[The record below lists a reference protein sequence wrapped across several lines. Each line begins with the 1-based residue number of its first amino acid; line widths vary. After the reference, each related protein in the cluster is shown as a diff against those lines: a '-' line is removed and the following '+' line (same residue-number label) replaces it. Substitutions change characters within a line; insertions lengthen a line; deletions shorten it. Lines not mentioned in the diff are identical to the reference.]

1 MIVRIK
7 EALKENN
14 VSIVELARRLGVS
27 RQTVHYYIEQGDKN
41 PIAQLEKIADAI
53 GCKLSAL
60 FEQPG
65 ESGDKGIVCPHCGAV
80 LQIELKPN
88 DDGSRETNEG

>member
-1 MIVRIK
+1 MIVHIK
-7 EALKENN
+7 EALKANN

-41 PIAQLEKIADAI
+41 PIAQLEKISDAI

-60 FEQPG
+60 FEQPD
-65 ESGDKGIVCPHCGAV
+65 ESGDKGIVCPHCGTV

-88 DDGSRETNEG
+88 DDGNKETEKG